1 MAASN
6 LTEAMKRYAMLMT
19 QAANHSN
26 SEITSSFKVARSF
39 MFKIMNDLQPLARM
53 YHLWS
58 KKRNILSSSIL

>member
-19 QAANHSN
+19 RAANHSK
-26 SEITSSFKVARSF
+26 SEITSFFKVARSF
-39 MFKIMNDLQPLARM
+39 MFKIRNELEPLART

-58 KKRNILSSSIL
+58 KKETF